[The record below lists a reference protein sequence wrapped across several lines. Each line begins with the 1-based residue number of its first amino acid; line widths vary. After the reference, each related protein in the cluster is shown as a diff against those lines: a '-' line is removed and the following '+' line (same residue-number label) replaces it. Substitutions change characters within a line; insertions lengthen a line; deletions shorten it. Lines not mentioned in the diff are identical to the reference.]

1 MLAAVRQRLDDRLP
15 CLLISTQCVEAG
27 VDVDFPLVLRALGPL
42 DAIAQA
48 AGRCNRNGLLPEGIV
63 RVFLPED
70 ERYPPGGYETAAKIT
85 RILLRDLGS
94 DRMDLQSPK
103 LFEEYYQKLYALT
116 GIATGEQG
124 KAKDLRSCIDQL
136 DFEGTAKLYRLID
149 QDAINVVVPWD
160 PGAFQAL
167 RDGLREAGRLST
179 RWVRQARPHAVNLY
193 RPKAQDPLWAYL
205 DPASR
210 IPKEDGRED
219 WYLLLG
225 EGLYDRE
232 MLGLTGAPEV
242 WIA

>member
-1 MLAAVRQRLDDRLP
+1 
-15 CLLISTQCVEAG
+15 

-63 RVFLPED
+63 RVFLPE
-70 ERYPPGGYETAAKIT
+70 EEGYPPGGYEAATKVT
-85 RILLRDLGS
+85 RILLL
-94 DRMDLQSPK
+94 DRGPEGMDLQSPE
-103 LFEEYYQKLYALT
+103 LFEKYYQTLYDLT

-124 KAKDLRSCIDQL
+124 KTKDLQGSIGLL
-136 DFEGTAKLYRLID
+136 DFEETARLYRLID

-160 PGAFQAL
+160 PEVFRAL
-167 RDGLREAGRLST
+167 RDDLREAGRLST
-179 RWVRQARPHAVNLY
+179 QWVRRARPHAVNLY
-193 RPKAQDPLWAYL
+193 RPKIQDPLWAYL

-210 IPKEDGRED
+210 IPKEDRRED
-219 WYLLLG
+219 WFLLLN
-225 EGLYDRE
+225 ESLYDRE